1 MTYGAGNINEIKMK
15 QARST
20 FIVTLIAAIV
30 LLAVPKEAHAQIPV
44 LEIIKQGVKKV
55 IKAIDLMIQRMQ
67 NKTIWLQNAQKVLEN
82 KLSEFKLSE
91 IAQWTEKQRTL
102 YKEYYDELWKVRS
115 TIATYQR
122 IRQIMERQ
130 VMLVGEY
137 RRTWELVSQ
146 DKHFTSIEIDYMY
159 RVYTGIL
166 DESVYNLDQIL
177 LVVNSFKTQMS
188 DAKRLDIINAAGEG
202 IEQNYADLKQF
213 NQQNAQLSLS
223 RAKDAHELE
232 TLKKLYGLSN

>member
-1 MTYGAGNINEIKMK
+1 MKKAYSILIVAIIGA
-15 QARST
+15 
-20 FIVTLIAAIV
+20 LV
-30 LLAVPKEAHAQIPV
+30 LSATPREVQAQIPV

-91 IAQWTEKQRTL
+91 IAQWTEKHRTL
-102 YKEYYDELWKVRS
+102 YKEYYDELWQVRT

-122 IRQIMERQ
+122 IRQIMDRQ
-130 VMLVGEY
+130 VMIVGEY
-137 RRTWELVSQ
+137 KRTWELASQ
-146 DKHFTSIEIDYMY
+146 DKHFTSAEIDYMY

-166 DESVYNLDQIL
+166 DESLFNLDQIL

-188 DAKRLDIINAAGEG
+188 DAKRLEIINLAGEG

-213 NQQNAQLSLS
+213 NQQNVQLSLS
-223 RAKDAHELE
+223 RAKDEHEIQ
-232 TLKKLYGLSN
+232 TLKKLYGISN

>member
-1 MTYGAGNINEIKMK
+1 MEMKKAHSILIVAIIGA
-15 QARST
+15 
-20 FIVTLIAAIV
+20 
-30 LLAVPKEAHAQIPV
+30 LALTATPRTAEAQIPV

-102 YKEYYDELWKVRS
+102 YKEYYDELWKVRN

-122 IRQIMERQ
+122 IRQIMARQ
-130 VMLVGEY
+130 VMIVSEY
-137 RRTWELVSQ
+137 RRTWELVNQ
-146 DKHFTSIEIDYMY
+146 DKHFTPAEIDYMY
-159 RVYTGIL
+159 RIYTGIL

-177 LVVNSFKTQMS
+177 LVVNSFQTQMT
-188 DAKRLDIINAAGEG
+188 DAKRLEIINSAGEG

-213 NQQNAQLSLS
+213 NQQNARLSLS
-223 RAKDAHELE
+223 RAKDEHELE
-232 TLKKLYGLSN
+232 TLRRLYGLSN